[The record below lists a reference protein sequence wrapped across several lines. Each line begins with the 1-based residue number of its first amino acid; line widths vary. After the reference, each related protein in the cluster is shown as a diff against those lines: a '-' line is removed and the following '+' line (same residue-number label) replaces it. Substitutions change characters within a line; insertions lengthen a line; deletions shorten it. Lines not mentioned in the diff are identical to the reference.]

1 MSVFSAAATP
11 TTMTIT
17 STITT
22 FLPKPDALTSLLS
35 CGHLHENRGRMCG
48 YGPVL
53 AARRLR

>member
-11 TTMTIT
+11 TTMTNT

-22 FLPKPDALTSLLS
+22 FLPKPDAQVSWLS
-35 CGHLHENRGRMCG
+35 CGHLHENRGRMSG
-48 YGPVL
+48 NGTVL

>member
-17 STITT
+17 STITA
-22 FLPKPDALTSLLS
+22 FLPNPDVKTSWLP
-35 CGHLHENRGRMCG
+35 CGHSHEGRGRMSG
-48 YGPVL
+48 NGSVL